1 MEGVHDVVIDE
12 VAQKPTKNGD
22 VYFHITYMNGTKKTS
37 QLVFPPRE
45 GQKYDPS
52 QRGNRITQQLFAH
65 VFGLD
70 MDPDGEEFADNL
82 ATGYALLESAN
93 LKGLHAKVQLGYNGI
108 HAKYVRGEKTSY
120 ILATRSGEPM
130 RGYEDKKFDSRGA
143 VEAELKSLNLQR
155 PPDKQFR
162 FHSFVEIQ
170 EYLEPKESN
179 TAKLAKYLKPDQ
191 EIEVDDAESF

>member
-1 MEGVHDVVIDE
+1 MHDVVIDE
-12 VAQKPTKNGD
+12 VAKKPTKNGD
-22 VYFHITYMNGTKKTS
+22 TYYHIMFMNGTKKTS
-37 QLVFPPRE
+37 QLVFPPRD

-52 QRGNRITQQLFAH
+52 QRGNRVTQGLFST

-70 MDPDGEEFADNL
+70 MDPDSEAFAENL
-82 ATGYALLESAN
+82 SIGYGLLESAN

-108 HAKYVRGEKTSY
+108 HAKYVRGDKASY
-120 ILATRSGEPM
+120 MLATKSGEPM

-162 FHSFVEIQ
+162 FNSFVEIQ

-191 EIEVDDAESF
+191 EIESDDAESF